1 MTPCSFQYFPCL
13 GQNSQFNYIAQD
25 KGQNPRR
32 LVLQPFKAIHVR
44 VIAFVYLECK
54 TNFIKQIRSIVQVI
68 TLFITRTDS
77 HKIIYPVYL
86 YLYNGQ
92 QLFFFDFGLL
102 SSSSSHTFPYRRAT
116 FGGCDELSARA
127 YHENK
132 DIPPLDQKIIIK

>member
-92 QLFFFDFGLL
+92 QLFFLTLDFYLLHLHIRFPTDELL
-102 SSSSSHTFPYRRAT
+102 SAGVMSLVRAHIT
-116 FGGCDELSARA
+116 KTKTS
-127 YHENK
+127 
-132 DIPPLDQKIIIK
+132 PLLTKK